1 MPFKS
6 MPISISG
13 QGHPNATWLPDP
25 ASLHFLPWAG
35 GDSRRVAQ
43 AFGVFHMPVDGVLQ
57 PMPGDTRALA
67 QKQLKRL
74 DDHDWS
80 LKAGAEMEFRLLGAD
95 DLPHVDALDYA
106 GQLSFAG
113 LEDVLFYLCE
123 NLLEA
128 GVHTETMHT
137 EYAPGQFEFTLR
149 PELGIKA
156 ADDIFLFKNSV
167 KELAA
172 KKGMKATFFGKAH
185 PDEAGGGAHFNFSLW
200 NKNTQTNVFYDEAQ
214 PDNLSKIARHW
225 IAGLVHHADA
235 LTALCELTVNC
246 YRRLHCPWAP
256 SIANWGIDDR
266 MSSFRM
272 KNAGEQGTYMENRLP
287 SSMANPYLVMAATI
301 AAGLDGVEKELECPA
316 PMLADAPKL
325 PTSIQQA
332 LKALDADAA
341 MKAALGE
348 EFITGFLGMKNE
360 VELPKFQNHDASVN
374 DEAHM
379 LAEKLMYER
388 LL

>member
-1 MPFKS
+1 MPT
-6 MPISISG
+6 SITG
-13 QGHPNATWLPDP
+13 QGHPSATWLPDP

-35 GDSRRVAQ
+35 GDSKRVAQ
-43 AFGVFHMPVDGVLQ
+43 VFGVLHMPVDGVLQ
-57 PMPGDTRALA
+57 PMSCATRALA
-67 QKQLKRL
+67 QKQLERL
-74 DDHDWS
+74 DNRGWS
-80 LKAGAEMEFRLLGAD
+80 LKAGIEMEFRLLGAD
-95 DLPHVDALDYA
+95 DRPRVNALDYA

-113 LEDVLFYLCE
+113 SEDVLFYLHE

-128 GVHTETMHT
+128 GVHTETMHS
-137 EYAPGQFEFTLR
+137 EYAAGQFEFTLR
-149 PELGIKA
+149 PEPGIKA
-156 ADDIFLFKNSV
+156 ADDMFLFKNSV

-172 KKGMKATFFGKAH
+172 KKGMKASFFGKALSS
-185 PDEAGGGAHFNFSLW
+185 EAGSGAHFNFSLW
-200 NKNTQTNVFYDEAQ
+200 NKKTQKNVFYDESQ

-256 SIANWGIDDR
+256 GLANWGLGDR
-266 MSSFRM
+266 FSSFRV
-272 KNAGEQGTYMENRLP
+272 KNADEQETYMENRLP

-332 LKALDADAA
+332 LMALDADAA
-341 MKAALGE
+341 MKDALGE
-348 EFITGFLGMKNE
+348 EFITGFLGVKNE
-360 VELPKFQNHDASVN
+360 VELPKFQNHDATVN

-379 LAEKLMYER
+379 LAERLMYER